1 LRPALPQR
9 VPRDGS
15 RARHGQAAPQL
26 LRVFLVLR
34 GALRARARQGSRGGG
49 EGEARGAVQEEQHAP
64 EVSRARGRRAMG
76 GAGMA
81 EARFVPW
88 TGYVEYPPEEMLRRS
103 REFNAE
109 LQRRRTVRAFSPRP
123 VPRAIIEQ
131 CLLAAGS
138 APSGAHMQP
147 WSFVAVSDAATK

>member
-1 LRPALPQR
+1 
-9 VPRDGS
+9 
-15 RARHGQAAPQL
+15 
-26 LRVFLVLR
+26 
-34 GALRARARQGSRGGG
+34 
-49 EGEARGAVQEEQHAP
+49 

-88 TGYVEYPPEEMLRRS
+88 TGHVEYPPEEMLRRS

-131 CLLAAGS
+131 CLLAATS
-138 APSGAHMQP
+138 APSGAAMKP
-147 WSFVAVSDAATK
+147 WRFVAVSDAATKADIRARAEAAEREFYNGGAPQEWLEALAVLGTDENKPYLEAAPWLIAVFAQLFSVGRNGEKRK